1 MHIHTYIRARTAPST
16 RVFSRLVSLGTAY
29 CKAFCILLLRFF
41 PVTIIEFVD
50 SQLDQ
55 DQDLVTLEQ
64 SVFTHLLSVNAVM
77 RMGVL
82 HLQAL
87 LQEIDEEDVAGDEE
101 DRGNEEVE
109 GDILCNSVN
118 GDEDE
123 VEGGIFDYQSD
134 SDRSGEDAAIE
145 TQAPPSTH
153 DASTQAQDQAADGDG
168 DGGEPAGQLQRNPPK
183 SLSPSAGLVV
193 IFNPARHAQCLQRF

>member
-1 MHIHTYIRARTAPST
+1 M
-16 RVFSRLVSLGTAY
+16 
-29 CKAFCILLLRFF
+29 
-41 PVTIIEFVD
+41 TIIEFVD

-153 DASTQAQDQAADGDG
+153 DASTQAAPCPHDASTQTEPQDQAADGDG

-193 IFNPARHAQCLQRF
+193 IFNPAQHAQCLQRF